1 MPNWIVS
8 LTNGTWWR
16 TYLVAADNRL
26 RALDLAREQAN
37 KNTDRNSKPFVVFR
51 SEKNNTRTSTSG
63 TALLDEGPEDDKA

>member
-26 RALDLAREQAN
+26 RALDFAREQAN
-37 KNTDRNSKPFVVFR
+37 FNRDRNTKPFVVFR
-51 SEKNNTRTSTSG
+51 SEKNNTGATITDGCSLLEEG
-63 TALLDEGPEDDKA
+63 TETT